1 MEVGCLRRILK
12 KARLWNMVGA
22 DIKPLKE
29 PGTIGRALAFG
40 ERTRLF
46 KIASQKPEWETAYL
60 AATLAVSTTVRG
72 CEFRALQWR
81 NVDFIGRTLE
91 IPKSKTAAGVRIVP
105 LTQEAYDALLK
116 LHRRA

>member
-60 AATLAVSTTVRG
+60 AATLAVSTTPAASAISPG
-72 CEFRALQWR
+72 WYSPQCEIQRCFTR
-81 NVDFIGRTLE
+81 
-91 IPKSKTAAGVRIVP
+91 
-105 LTQEAYDALLK
+105 
-116 LHRRA
+116 